1 MAFSGFFAHLLQ
13 NPLSYYFD
21 SKKPVIILAACIE
34 FIIVESQ
41 IRYSELIIHLQA

>member
-13 NPLSYYFD
+13 NPLSYYFA

-41 IRYSELIIHLQA
+41 IQYSELIIHLQA